1 MGAGADDVSA
11 SVPLA
16 GRCSCILSFPDV
28 MFLEVVHPDGVLPDA
43 LLVMPALH
51 EQDARAYIDVM

>member
-1 MGAGADDVSA
+1 
-11 SVPLA
+11 
-16 GRCSCILSFPDV
+16 